1 VVTWSDPELEVAVVV
16 AVVAAVVVV
25 VVVVEVGGVVVCAWS
40 PRVRHPTAQPTA
52 ELILISLA
60 RVSFIAVLGFF
71 G

>member
-1 VVTWSDPELEVAVVV
+1 VVTWSEPEVVV
-16 AVVAAVVVV
+16 AVVAVVAVVVV
-25 VVVVEVGGVVVCAWS
+25 VVVVDVGGVVVCAWS

-60 RVSFIAVLGFF
+60 RVSFISVLGFF